1 MQLENLGNQMSLYFQ
16 QIDYYPITLGTV
28 VGFIIL
34 LLLLFCSGLMS
45 GTESAYFSLSPSDID
60 KVERKHH
67 KADKFVL
74 KNIEDSEA
82 LLATVLIGNN
92 LVNVAIVILSSFITN
107 SLIDFSNAPAAGFVF
122 QVIIITFILLLFGEI
137 MPKVLAT
144 NSPLRFARFISRPI
158 YVLIKVLKPLNS
170 LLISSTSRIGKKFS
184 SHKNISMDELNDAL
198 EIAAEGIADEK
209 KILHSIVNFGNI
221 MVSEIMKPRVDVVAV
236 EDDIL
241 YEDLKKIVVDSGY
254 SRIPVYQNS
263 FDGVKGILY
272 VKDLIPYID
281 KDNSFRWQNL
291 IRAPYYVPESK
302 KINDLLAEFQ
312 LKRIHMAI
320 VVDEYGGKSGIITLE
335 DVLEEIVGEISDES
349 DEDVQLYTK
358 IDNLNYVFEGKVQL
372 NDFCKIVSCND
383 DIFDE
388 VRGDAE
394 TLAGL
399 ILEITGQIPS
409 RNEIVKHRN
418 FNFTIDS
425 VDNKRIKRIKVQI
438 IPNANDEIKS

>member
-1 MQLENLGNQMSLYFQ
+1 MSLYFQ

-320 VVDEYGGKSGIITLE
+320 VVDEYGGKSGIITL
-335 DVLEEIVGEISDES
+335 
-349 DEDVQLYTK
+349 
-358 IDNLNYVFEGKVQL
+358 
-372 NDFCKIVSCND
+372 
-383 DIFDE
+383 
-388 VRGDAE
+388 
-394 TLAGL
+394 
-399 ILEITGQIPS
+399 
-409 RNEIVKHRN
+409 
-418 FNFTIDS
+418 
-425 VDNKRIKRIKVQI
+425 
-438 IPNANDEIKS
+438 

>member
-1 MQLENLGNQMSLYFQ
+1 
-16 QIDYYPITLGTV
+16 
-28 VGFIIL
+28 
-34 LLLLFCSGLMS
+34 MS

-67 KADKFVL
+67 KADKYVL

-107 SLIDFSNAPAAGFVF
+107 SLIDFSKAPVAGFVF
-122 QVIIITFILLLFGEI
+122 QVVIITFILLLFGEI

-144 NSPLRFARFISRPI
+144 NRPLRFARFISRPI

-198 EIAAEGIADEK
+198 EIAADGIADEK

-291 IRAPYYVPESK
+291 IRAPYFVPESK

-335 DVLEEIVGEISDES
+335 DILEEIVGEISDES
-349 DEDVQLYTK
+349 DEEVKLYTK
-358 IDNLNYVFEGKVQL
+358 IDNLNYLFEGKVQL
-372 NDFCKIVSCND
+372 NDFCKIVNCD
-383 DIFDE
+383 DEIFDDL
-388 VRGDAE
+388 RGDAE

-399 ILEITGQIPS
+399 ILEITGQIPL
-409 RNEIVKHRN
+409 RNEVVKCKN
-418 FNFTIDS
+418 FNFTIDA
-425 VDNKRIKRIKVQI
+425 VDNKRIKRIKVQV
-438 IPNANDEIKS
+438 IPVVNEEAK

>member
-1 MQLENLGNQMSLYFQ
+1 MENLGNQLSLYFQ

-28 VGFIIL
+28 VGFMIL
-34 LLLLFCSGLMS
+34 LLLLFFSGLMS

-92 LVNVAIVILSSFITN
+92 LINVAIVILSSFITN

-122 QVIIITFILLLFGEI
+122 QVVIITFILLLFGEI